1 MSREDKLSQL
11 DSAVASGRISAEE
24 YRTQRDELLGETG
37 QARHADDPFPPP
49 FRWAEPGTDT
59 TQVVRSEQ
67 LVAPADATQVVRAT
81 PGPPPAADATQVVT
95 GAGGKP
101 QDPDRTQFVRLP
113 RHSPPTTPPPHATTP
128 PWLQAPPRRNFP
140 IRGFQPDG
148 HDFFANAASQS
159 RQRMLGVLVLL
170 VLVIAVVVGSVLYF
184 T

>member
-11 DSAVASGRISAEE
+11 VDSAVASGRISAEE

-81 PGPPPAADATQVVT
+81 PGPPP
-95 GAGGKP
+95 
-101 QDPDRTQFVRLP
+101 
-113 RHSPPTTPPPHATTP
+113 PHATTP